1 MSVIPSHQRLSR
13 KQDDVE
19 AAEQSFRQLVAN
31 VSDYGIYILDTNGR
45 VTSWNLGAEKI
56 KGYTAAEIL
65 GANFARF
72 YTEEDVE
79 RGIPAA
85 NLKHALEKGHLEGEG
100 WRVRKNG
107 SRFWANIVITP
118 LFSSEGRH
126 IGFSKI
132 TRDLTAQ
139 QSVLKD
145 INRRSEELEERTR
158 QLQEANSAL
167 EAFTYSVSHDLRAP
181 LRAMWG
187 YATALVED
195 YKDRLDGTGQQYAAA
210 IVDAAKRMDS
220 LIEDLLS
227 YSRLGRVEMQLG
239 SVRLEDTVSDAVR
252 QIEAVLTSSG
262 AEIELVEPF
271 SDVYGHHATLVQVLV
286 NLLSNSLKFAQVGVK
301 PKIRVSTESND
312 GNVRIWIAD
321 NGIGI
326 AREHQQRIFQ
336 PFERLHGVESYPG
349 TGIGLAVVR
358 RGIERMGGQVGVE
371 SEPGRGSK
379 FWIEL
384 PKGEQANPNDSVQ
397 QRVAS

>member
-1 MSVIPSHQRLSR
+1 M
-13 KQDDVE
+13 
-19 AAEQSFRQLVAN
+19 
-31 VSDYGIYILDTNGR
+31 
-45 VTSWNLGAEKI
+45 
-56 KGYTAAEIL
+56 
-65 GANFARF
+65 
-72 YTEEDVE
+72 
-79 RGIPAA
+79 
-85 NLKHALEKGHLEGEG
+85 
-100 WRVRKNG
+100 
-107 SRFWANIVITP
+107 
-118 LFSSEGRH
+118 
-126 IGFSKI
+126 
-132 TRDLTAQ
+132 
-139 QSVLKD
+139 
-145 INRRSEELEERTR
+145 EERTR

-195 YKDRLDGTGQQYAAA
+195 YKDRLDATGQQYAAA

-286 NLLSNSLKFAQVGVK
+286 NLLSNSLKFVQVGVK

>member
-79 RGIPAA
+79 RDIPAT

-167 EAFTYSVSHDLRAP
+167 EAFTY
-181 LRAMWG
+181 
-187 YATALVED
+187 
-195 YKDRLDGTGQQYAAA
+195 
-210 IVDAAKRMDS
+210 
-220 LIEDLLS
+220 
-227 YSRLGRVEMQLG
+227 
-239 SVRLEDTVSDAVR
+239 
-252 QIEAVLTSSG
+252 
-262 AEIELVEPF
+262 
-271 SDVYGHHATLVQVLV
+271 
-286 NLLSNSLKFAQVGVK
+286 
-301 PKIRVSTESND
+301 
-312 GNVRIWIAD
+312 
-321 NGIGI
+321 
-326 AREHQQRIFQ
+326 
-336 PFERLHGVESYPG
+336 
-349 TGIGLAVVR
+349 
-358 RGIERMGGQVGVE
+358 
-371 SEPGRGSK
+371 
-379 FWIEL
+379 
-384 PKGEQANPNDSVQ
+384 
-397 QRVAS
+397 